1 METPAKM
8 SATATRHVKASN
20 SANILMCKQWWKVC
34 WMYGDQEKYYR
45 QLYGRRKLNNM
56 NNTFLNFE
64 DTDIKRPGAQITEL
78 TDDFF
83 EDNSQIEPAP
93 DEAPKTEINFGAE
106 SEPIYGFDYQ
116 TNWQKDQRR
125 QPINQG
131 FDEYMNTADLDKI
144 LNSRLNADSIK
155 SMLENGLPQ
164 TRSTVIDAKEEIVRN
179 GKTVGKTSKT
189 VCRTKK
195 GALVT
200 EETEIS
206 TDGRTLANLRFQRS
220 TVKTGPNKVKEV
232 LQPLKEDRVLD
243 ECSRKKCIGDK
254 LTTTTTTLVTVTQTS
269 LTSCNEPVCRNCVV
283 SPTGSSPPPLHE
295 QASSPPPPAP
305 ASPLTSPR
313 LLPSLPSPQP
323 SHSGSSAPSQSNSP
337 HPYSYPN
344 FRRSQPVSGQNYP
357 EFGLLHSHS
366 VSQLNNPGQSYQSP
380 QSPQSAMSLSP
391 HPVPQGKFRGLL
403 EHAERLMKP
412 GDPHRHSQS
421 DDDSG
426 CALEEYTWV
435 PPGLRP
441 EQVHLYFSAL
451 PEDKVPYVNSV
462 GERYRLKQLLQQ
474 LPPQDNEVGNVRYC
488 HALSDEERKELRLFS
503 AQRKRDALGRGQ
515 ARQLHAPAPC
525 DRCEESMSAGDM
537 CVSAARA
544 GPSARWHPA
553 CFMCSSC
560 QELLVDLVYF
570 WKDGRLYCG
579 RHHAETLK
587 PRCSA
592 CDEIILADECT
603 EAEGR
608 AWHMKHFAC
617 AECARQLGGQRYIM
631 REARPYCLPCFDNCF
646 AEYCDACGEPI
657 GVDQG
662 QMSHEGQHWHAT
674 ERCFACHTCRAS
686 LLGRPFL
693 PRKGAIFCSI
703 ACSKGEPPT
712 PSDSSGPGP
721 RPPRVP
727 KPRRMPSPKSPPRS
741 PHREPSPHIDADS
754 EPSASLAP
762 ESPPPHPPPPPH
774 ACLSLDR
781 ALADLRLEQSMTEH
795 QIQPTPTSEDH
806 KEETSED
813 WKPPHPVEA
822 QAVVTPGHSTSMPE
836 LTLVDGKKSPRK
848 PRGGRTV
855 RFCGDDNA
863 AFEPDE
869 PPRREKVRDEDAS
882 SYCST
887 CSSSSSS
894 AESYTLPTRRAYGG
908 VRISYVPNDAVAC
921 AKRERQRKNAQH
933 DKNCIIS

>member
-1 METPAKM
+1 MAEHWSWLTGCGEAAEYTYSPPTRPSRPPHRPLVKVAT
-8 SATATRHVKASN
+8 SAHLHTIAR
-20 SANILMCKQWWKVC
+20 
-34 WMYGDQEKYYR
+34 
-45 QLYGRRKLNNM
+45 
-56 NNTFLNFE
+56 
-64 DTDIKRPGAQITEL
+64 
-78 TDDFF
+78 
-83 EDNSQIEPAP
+83 
-93 DEAPKTEINFGAE
+93 
-106 SEPIYGFDYQ
+106 
-116 TNWQKDQRR
+116 
-125 QPINQG
+125 
-131 FDEYMNTADLDKI
+131 
-144 LNSRLNADSIK
+144 
-155 SMLENGLPQ
+155 
-164 TRSTVIDAKEEIVRN
+164 
-179 GKTVGKTSKT
+179 
-189 VCRTKK
+189 
-195 GALVT
+195 
-200 EETEIS
+200 
-206 TDGRTLANLRFQRS
+206 
-220 TVKTGPNKVKEV
+220 
-232 LQPLKEDRVLD
+232 
-243 ECSRKKCIGDK
+243 
-254 LTTTTTTLVTVTQTS
+254 
-269 LTSCNEPVCRNCVV
+269 PVCRNCVV

-295 QASSPPPPAP
+295 HSSPPPPAP
-305 ASPLTSPR
+305 ASPQ
-313 LLPSLPSPQP
+313 LPSPQP
-323 SHSGSSAPSQSNSP
+323 SHSGSSIPSTSNSP

-344 FRRSQPVSGQNYP
+344 FRRSQPYQEYN
-357 EFGLLHSHS
+357 LLHSHS
-366 VSQLNNPGQSYQSP
+366 GSQLNQPPPSYHSP

-391 HPVPQGKFRGLL
+391 HPVPQGKLRGLL

-412 GDPHRHSQS
+412 VDPHRHSQS

-451 PEDKVPYVNSV
+451 AEDKVPYVNSV

-474 LPPQDNEVGNVRYC
+474 LPPQDNEVRYC
-488 HALSDEERKELRLFS
+488 HSLSDEERKELRLFS
-503 AQRKRDALGRGQ
+503 AQRKREALGRGQ

-525 DRCEESMSAGDM
+525 DRCEETMSSGDM

-544 GPSARWHPA
+544 GPSARWHPS
-553 CFMCSSC
+553 CFVCSTC

-617 AECARQLGGQRYIM
+617 QECSRQLGGQRYIM

-727 KPRRMPSPKSPPRS
+727 RPRRLPSPKSPERTPPREAS
-741 PHREPSPHIDADS
+741 PNIDADS
-754 EPSASLAP
+754 EPSASLAT

-774 ACLSLDR
+774 PCLSLDR
-781 ALADLRLEQSMTEH
+781 ALADLKLEQSITEH
-795 QIQPTPTSEDH
+795 QIPPTPTSDEVQ
-806 KEETSED
+806 EAPESN

-822 QAVVTPGHSTSMPE
+822 QTVITPGHSTSMPE
-836 LTLVDGKKSPRK
+836 LTLVDGRSQKK

-855 RFCGDDNA
+855 RFCGDDNE

-869 PPRREKVRDEDAS
+869 PERKDKSKARDDDAS

-894 AESYTLPTRRAYGG
+894 TESYTLPTRRAYGG

-921 AKRERQRKNAQH
+921 AKRERQRKNNQP